1 MCSKRSWRF
10 VLLAGLAAALL
21 AVPSSLAVHVIDG
34 VDVKVS
40 NDNSNVEGP
49 DPTPSWDAKNRQA
62 NETTVAINPLAVNI
76 VAAGAND
83 YRMVPIVGGDA
94 WLGFAVSA
102 DFGATWFETY
112 VPGFPNDASP
122 TGLASPLKGLDASGD
137 PGGPLPA
144 GRRPRRRGDRL
155 QPRLRPGRKAP
166 GQSRLRGA
174 VQLHTR
180 NTRRSEHTDVRC
192 QPAELHVRRDRG
204 RRPRRRRVRRAEP
217 VRLRRAVHG
226 QGVDGNRPLPDEP
239 VLGERLRHLD
249 ELPGRERQLAHS
261 LQRFDGR
268 WRDLLAGE
276 DDLHRWAGRHAQQPG
291 IGHRRRA
298 RRCDLRRLP
307 RVRALDRRGDD
318 QHRQVDGLRQ
328 EVVATGD
335 RRAGHLGAGPWRR
348 LPHADLRL
356 RRGRRYEPERRLCRL
371 PAPLRRLRRL
381 RPAFD
386 ERRSDVGRRCP
397 GERGPGWAPSDLP
410 DHRRV
415 ERRPARGLVRLSQ

>member
-137 PGGPLPA
+137 PVVRFLLDGDLVVAGIAFNRDFDQGERPLDNLVYVARYNYTPGTPGGVSTPTSAANPPNYTFDGIA
-144 GRRPRRRGDRL
+144 VVD
-155 QPRLRPGRKAP
+155 
-166 GQSRLRGA
+166 RGA
-174 VQLHTR
+174 VGFAVPSPFGFAGQF
-180 NTRRSEHTDVRC
+180 TDK
-192 QPAELHVRRDRG
+192 EWMETDRL
-204 RRPRRRRVRRAEP
+204 PR
-217 VRLRRAVHG
+217 
-226 QGVDGNRPLPDEP
+226 EP

-261 LQRFDGR
+261 LQCFDGR

-276 DDLHRWAGRHAQQPG
+276 DDLHRWEGRHAQQPG

-335 RRAGHLGAGPWRR
+335 RRAGHLGASAWRR

-356 RRGRRYEPERRLCRL
+356 RRGRRYEPERHLCRL
-371 PAPLRRLRRL
+371 PALLRRLRRL